1 MACIWSYDE
10 ARVEFQWGFH
20 ARLHINFRF
29 RSYTGLRGE
38 MAMNDRIL
46 VIEDDQE
53 IRELIKQ
60 FLMTQQYGVEVACDG
75 IEGMKQFNKQAFDL
89 ILLDVMMPNL
99 NGFEVATMIRSESN
113 VPIILLTALEE
124 EQDQLKGFDLGID
137 DYITKP
143 FSFHVLIRRVE
154 AVLRRSKDQGTNNGL
169 VFKEVRVDCDA
180 YKVFVNEV
188 DIPLTTKEFE
198 IVQLLVQNEKKVL
211 TRESIVEKVWGFDYY
226 GETRVIDTHIKN
238 IRKKLDIPY
247 IKTVKGIGYKI
258 DE

>member
-1 MACIWSYDE
+1 
-10 ARVEFQWGFH
+10 
-20 ARLHINFRF
+20 
-29 RSYTGLRGE
+29 
-38 MAMNDRIL
+38 MNYQIL

-53 IRELIKQ
+53 IQELIKQ
-60 FLMTQQYGVEVACDG
+60 FLMTQQYSVEVASDG
-75 IEGMKQFNKQAFDL
+75 IEGMKQFNKQSFDL
-89 ILLDVMMPNL
+89 ILLDVMLPNL
-99 NGFEVATMIRSESN
+99 NGFEIAKMIRNQSN

-154 AVLRRSKDQGTNNGL
+154 AVLRRSNDQSTDNCL
-169 VFKEVRVDCDA
+169 VFKEVQLDCDA
-180 YKVFVNEV
+180 YKVYVNEV
-188 DIPLTTKEFE
+188 EIPLTTKEFE
-198 IVQLLVQNEKKVL
+198 IVQLLLQNEKKVL
-211 TRESIVEKVWGFDYY
+211 TRESIVEKIWGFDYY

>member
-1 MACIWSYDE
+1 M
-10 ARVEFQWGFH
+10 
-20 ARLHINFRF
+20 
-29 RSYTGLRGE
+29 
-38 MAMNDRIL
+38 MNYQIL

-53 IRELIKQ
+53 IQELIKQ
-60 FLMTQQYGVEVACDG
+60 FLMTQQYSVEVASDG
-75 IEGMKQFNKQAFDL
+75 IEGMKQFNKQSFDL
-89 ILLDVMMPNL
+89 ILLDVMLPNL
-99 NGFEVATMIRSESN
+99 NGFEIAKMIRNQSN

-154 AVLRRSKDQGTNNGL
+154 AVLRRSNDQSTDNCL
-169 VFKEVRVDCDA
+169 VFKEVQLDCDA
-180 YKVFVNEV
+180 YKVYVNEV
-188 DIPLTTKEFE
+188 EIPLTTKEFE
-198 IVQLLVQNEKKVL
+198 IVQLLLQNEKKVL
-211 TRESIVEKVWGFDYY
+211 TRESIVEKIWGFDYY